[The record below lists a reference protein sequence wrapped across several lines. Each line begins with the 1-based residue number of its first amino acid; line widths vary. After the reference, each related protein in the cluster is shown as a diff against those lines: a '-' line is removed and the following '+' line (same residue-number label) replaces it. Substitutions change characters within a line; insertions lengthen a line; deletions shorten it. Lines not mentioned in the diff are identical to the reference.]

1 MPIES
6 TNDWT
11 IKNRVEYP
19 YYDTPIN
26 VLADPAEVE
35 PPKLNQVKLDLY
47 KDSTLKARVSY
58 LVAIDATEDEAEVAM
73 WDAINKAKSDYLQEK
88 YG

>member
-1 MPIES
+1 MAIES
-6 TNDWT
+6 TNNWT
-11 IKNRVEYP
+11 IENKVEYP

-26 VLADPAEVE
+26 VLANSSEIE

-47 KDSTLKARVSY
+47 KGSTLKIRVSY
-58 LVAIDATEDEAEVAM
+58 LVAIDATEQEAETAM
-73 WDAINKAKSDYLQEK
+73 WDAINKAKSDYLQER